1 MARKPKNDP
10 DLKRMAA
17 PLEDTEAAF
26 DPNWQE
32 KSSQDLAREA
42 YVRAYG
48 KVVEVLR
55 KNFVVGNAAYQFQAR
70 LALGLIRQ
78 IETNNIEALKLG
90 SGVSDTVLRERIA
103 AMRKEALAT
112 ARTVSEIVN
121 PPDKSKMN

>member
-1 MARKPKNDP
+1 
-10 DLKRMAA
+10 MAA

-55 KNFVVGNAAYQFQAR
+55 KNFIVGTNTYQFQAR